1 MLTILFKHMSS
12 STIDLRYFYNTLF
25 ESGIDKLLHLAM
37 ALLNS
42 SIKNGIH
49 SNTSLNEISFKT
61 SVLT

>member
-1 MLTILFKHMSS
+1 MLTILFKHMLSL
-12 STIDLRYFYNTLF
+12 TIDLRCFYNTLF
-25 ESGIDKLLHLAM
+25 GPDIDLLHLAM

-42 SIKNGIH
+42 SIKKSTY